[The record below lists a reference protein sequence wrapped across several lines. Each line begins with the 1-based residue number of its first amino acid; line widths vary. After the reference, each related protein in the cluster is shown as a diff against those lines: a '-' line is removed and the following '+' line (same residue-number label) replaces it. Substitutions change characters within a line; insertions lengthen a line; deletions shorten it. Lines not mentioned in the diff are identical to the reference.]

1 MVSQDSSR
9 LIKAHSHRSPGS
21 SATAFNFDDLRR
33 QCDDY
38 VAQARQ
44 QGEQLLARA
53 AAEAEELRR
62 QAHAHGLAAGQR
74 EGLASAQQIIETRAG
89 EIAAG
94 QTQER
99 LKSVLPAFQEAVQT
113 LRHERDRWLTTW
125 EGAAVTLAAT
135 IAEKVLRHELRRQ
148 PELSV
153 AMIREALQLAAG
165 QPHLRLHLHPQDLGL
180 LQSCGHD
187 ALGQLASV
195 GEAEFISDE
204 SIAPGGCVIETRH
217 GVIDARL
224 ETQIARITEELL
236 DAS

>member
-1 MVSQDSSR
+1 MAHAESTR
-9 LIKAHSHRSPGS
+9 LIKARTNHNLGP
-21 SATAFNFDDLRR
+21 ATAFNFDDLRR

-44 QGEQLLARA
+44 QGEQILARA
-53 AAEAEELRR
+53 AAEADELRR
-62 QAHAHGLAAGQR
+62 GAVAEGLAAGQR
-74 EGLASAQQIIETRAG
+74 EGLASAQDVVETRAR
-89 EIAAG
+89 EIATE

-99 LKSVLPAFQEAVQT
+99 LKTVLPAFQEAVQA
-113 LRHERDRWLTTW
+113 LHIERDRWLMAW
-125 EGAAVTLAAT
+125 EQAAVSLSAD
-135 IAEKVLRHELRRQ
+135 IAEKILRHELSNR

-165 QPHLRLHLHPQDLGL
+165 QPHLRLHLHPHDLTQ

-187 ALGQLASV
+187 ALGRLSAV
-195 GEAEFISDE
+195 GEAEFVADE
-204 SIAPGGCVIETRH
+204 SLSPGSCIIETQH